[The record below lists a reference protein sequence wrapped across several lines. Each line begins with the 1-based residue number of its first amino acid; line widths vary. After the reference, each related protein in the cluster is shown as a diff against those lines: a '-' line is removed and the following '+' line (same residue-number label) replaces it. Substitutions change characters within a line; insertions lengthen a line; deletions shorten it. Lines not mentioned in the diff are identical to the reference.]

1 MTQSFIKNWHHARK
15 STQKLF
21 NITKNCQNK
30 HLFSNMCV
38 TGTKPALPKV
48 TQKSKRSLVYIMNKQ
63 ISQTIF
69 YHHPMLVFCSI
80 VDTSFF
86 VFLLWITGSVSHT
99 KNKNNQFSCCFLLLS
114 SFNRNWY
121 WILEWKSLKTLNV
134 LFRYEVT

>member
-1 MTQSFIKNWHHARK
+1 MLLKFFLIVLTFDPITHKELTPRTKKHP
-15 STQKLF
+15 KLF

-30 HLFSNMCV
+30 HLFSDMCV
-38 TGTKPALPKV
+38 TGTKPARPKV
-48 TQKSKRSLVYIMNKQ
+48 NVLSYIMNKQ
-63 ISQTIF
+63 ISIF

-80 VDTSFF
+80 VGTSFF

-121 WILEWKSLKTLNV
+121 WI
-134 LFRYEVT
+134 FRMKKV